1 MNVLMVVP
9 ALNHAIDV
17 LCEVYNIRSS
27 VCETTQVTRGL
38 AADSSPNPSLAM

>member
-17 LCEVYNIRSS
+17 LCEVYNISS